1 MDNLKF
7 SPVFSFYNY
16 FLFILECIFSNLL
29 LFLQP
34 VGSFELLKFPNHTY
48 KCLVTIPFII
58 ILDLYSLQP
67 YTSWFIELTMVNK
80 CSVVGCHTGYRNG
93 PVKPVFQFPRNSSL
107 RVKWIEF
114 LNRQSFI
121 VTQSS
126 RICIDHFDQ
135 KFICAHSKRP
145 RLNYSLNP
153 IPTIQPLCIPKSQA
167 VVPKSVRKLPK
178 VRILKH
184 DQLQAFKSKFAC
196 NNLTQVINY
205 IHSLDEYKSFLH
217 TLTSRYIALIFNLK
231 LPK

>member
-1 MDNLKF
+1 
-7 SPVFSFYNY
+7 
-16 FLFILECIFSNLL
+16 
-29 LFLQP
+29 
-34 VGSFELLKFPNHTY
+34 
-48 KCLVTIPFII
+48 
-58 ILDLYSLQP
+58 
-67 YTSWFIELTMVNK
+67 MVNK

-93 PVKPVFQFPRNSSL
+93 PVKPVFQFPHNSSL
-107 RVKWIEF
+107 RVKWIKF

-126 RICIDHFDQ
+126 RICIDHFHQ

-167 VVPKSVRKLPK
+167 VVPKLFRKLPK
-178 VRILKH
+178 VRIFEQ

-196 NNLTQVINY
+196 NNLTQVVNY

-217 TLTSRYIALIFNLK
+217 TLTETNFTVYRVDIQSGIAKVKECIDISSALM
-231 LPK
+231 